1 MMTPQMVLMYQDDQK
16 NAQKLFVLPESASQE
31 GEQRPLIKDLGCSKT
46 SCPAMLQHS
55 GGEL

>member
-1 MMTPQMVLMYQDDQK
+1 MTPQMVLMYQDDQK